1 MFHWPELGYG
11 TSGVV
16 LLYVA
21 FYVAVRVR
29 LQNKNTTTTGYHAS
43 NCYLLLYVPCLAH
56 VLFFVFHSWDHLLSS
71 LKFSLPL
78 SVLFALLPHMIMR
91 VNHTR
96 ALFHFKRRPIYMTT
110 AIVLAAAVI
119 FGYVRSRE
127 ATRFFSLPDTGFAR
141 TGNFIRTNTVWQD
154 VVFSREPV
162 APIAPPQ
169 MQSLAGRVVHIVVNL
184 DHVYQQVQ
192 SIAADFTIKIFYYPH
207 RGEHEINRLAQF
219 LAAQDLPTTF
229 VEDKKAGGL
238 LAFDGKKFCALVSR
252 SRTTI
257 EDEAQMLVLG
267 IESSCDDSAA
277 AVVED
282 GRQVL
287 AERVNTQAQL
297 HADYGGVVPEL
308 AARAHLLQIATLVQE
323 VLQEAGLQRE
333 ELDAIAVTQG
343 PGLVGSLLIGA
354 AFAKG
359 LAVATGKPLLPV
371 NHVHAHL
378 FGAFLGVD
386 EEMRQ
391 LLPCLALI
399 VSGGHTNLYYMRE
412 LLDFQ
417 LVAHSLDD
425 ACGEA
430 FDKIAKVLGLGW
442 PGGPRIEQAAANG
455 RAGSFT
461 MPKVMRASV
470 TSAMR
475 G

>member
-1 MFHWPELGYG
+1 
-11 TSGVV
+11 
-16 LLYVA
+16 
-21 FYVAVRVR
+21 
-29 LQNKNTTTTGYHAS
+29 
-43 NCYLLLYVPCLAH
+43 
-56 VLFFVFHSWDHLLSS
+56 
-71 LKFSLPL
+71 
-78 SVLFALLPHMIMR
+78 
-91 VNHTR
+91 
-96 ALFHFKRRPIYMTT
+96 
-110 AIVLAAAVI
+110 
-119 FGYVRSRE
+119 
-127 ATRFFSLPDTGFAR
+127 
-141 TGNFIRTNTVWQD
+141 
-154 VVFSREPV
+154 
-162 APIAPPQ
+162 
-169 MQSLAGRVVHIVVNL
+169 
-184 DHVYQQVQ
+184 
-192 SIAADFTIKIFYYPH
+192 
-207 RGEHEINRLAQF
+207 
-219 LAAQDLPTTF
+219 
-229 VEDKKAGGL
+229 
-238 LAFDGKKFCALVSR
+238 
-252 SRTTI
+252 
-257 EDEAQMLVLG
+257 MLVLG

-461 MPKVMRASV
+461 MPKVMRGKRNFSYAGLKTHVVNLWRNAGGKLNQQETADLCFAFQEEALRQLVDGIERHLSPHTQTIIV
-470 TSAMR
+470 AGGVAANQRLRATLTARFSEQRLLFPATRFCTDNAAMIAAL
-475 G
+475 GFYQWQEGYKSKDMSWAVFSNYFQAQAVLK